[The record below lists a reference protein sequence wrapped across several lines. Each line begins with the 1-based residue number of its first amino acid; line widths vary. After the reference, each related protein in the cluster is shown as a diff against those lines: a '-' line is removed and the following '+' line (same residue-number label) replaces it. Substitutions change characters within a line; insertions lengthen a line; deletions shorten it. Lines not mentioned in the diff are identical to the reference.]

1 MNIGQC
7 WDRFKITTP
16 RSRLKGG
23 EKSSPTDNTCQ
34 FSMPNLIF
42 TYFQK
47 LKQKNTNF
55 PFWATFAVCPNAT
68 RGVLAVCPSI
78 FAPKS

>member
-23 EKSSPTDNTCQ
+23 EECSPTDNTCQ
-34 FSMPNLIF
+34 LSMPNLIF

-47 LKQKNTNF
+47 LKQKKQKF
-55 PFWATFAVCPNAT
+55 PILGHF
-68 RGVLAVCPSI
+68 RSM
-78 FAPKS
+78 PKSN